1 MKKVSI
7 ITGNVFNFQNSR
19 FNIGGVQTY
28 IFDLANLLTD
38 IGFKVDIVQPHSENI
53 NLEFKGLHVR
63 GVKIKPSIFRNINQM
78 LFSRV
83 KSDSGTKDLII
94 IATDQMDITSHDKNV
109 IVIQHGIAFDFPKSF
124 VKSKFMMNDQLF
136 VFNKFLRSYKN
147 VKRFKKVCNTVAVDY
162 NFFNWYRTLGSIPE
176 NANFRVIPNY
186 TSKIITKDQLEEK
199 LESSKRT
206 KILFAR
212 RFVDYRG
219 TLLFAKVADELL
231 NRYDNIEIAFAGT
244 GDLENYLKEKFKNNL
259 KVSIFSYE
267 PKESVDVHIK
277 YDIAIVPTIY
287 SEGTSLS
294 LCEAFGAGCYAIA
307 THVGGM
313 TNMVIDNFN
322 GRLVYPSE
330 EEVLKAIIETIEM
343 PTEQFHKTVISSWE
357 VANSSFY
364 IEIWKRRWTEFVKN
378 IYNSL

>member
-1 MKKVSI
+1 MKKVRI
-7 ITGNVFNFQNSR
+7 ITSNVINFQTSG

-38 IGFKVDIVQPHSENI
+38 IGFKVEILQRHYENT
-53 NLEFKGLHVR
+53 NFEYKGLHIR
-63 GVKIKPSIFRNINQM
+63 GVKLKSSIFRNINQM
-78 LFSRV
+78 LFRRV
-83 KSDSGTKDLII
+83 KSETGSKDLII
-94 IATDQMDITSHDKNV
+94 ISTDQMDITSHDKNV

-124 VKSKFMMNDQLF
+124 MKSKLMKNDQLF
-136 VFNKFLRSYKN
+136 EINKFLRSYKN
-147 VKRFKKVCNTVAVDY
+147 VKRFKNISNTVSVDY
-162 NFFNWYRTLGSIPE
+162 NYFNWYRTLGSIPE

-186 TSKIITKDQLEEK
+186 TSKIIAKEQLKEK
-199 LESSKRT
+199 LESSRRT

-219 TLLFAKVADELL
+219 TLLFAEVADKLL
-231 NRYDNIEIAFAGT
+231 NKYDNIEIAFAGT
-244 GDLENYLKEKFKNNL
+244 GDLENYLKEKFKNNI

-267 PKESVDVHIK
+267 PEESVDVHLK

-313 TNMVIDNFN
+313 TNMIIDNFN

-343 PTEQFHKTVISSWE
+343 PAEQFNKAVTASWE
-357 VANSSFY
+357 VANSSFS
-364 IEIWKRRWTEFVKN
+364 IETWRNRWTEFVKN
-378 IYNSL
+378 IHNTL

>member
-19 FNIGGVQTY
+19 SNIGGVQTY
-28 IFDLANLLTD
+28 VFDLANLLTD
-38 IGFKVDIVQPHSENI
+38 IGFKVEIVQPHSENV
-53 NLEFKGLHVR
+53 NLEYKGQHVR
-63 GVKIKPSIFRNINQM
+63 GVKIKPSILRSINQM
-78 LFSRV
+78 LFRRV

-124 VKSKFMMNDQLF
+124 VKSKFMKNDQLF
-136 VFNKFLRSYKN
+136 GINKFLRSYKN
-147 VKRFKKVCNTVAVDY
+147 VKRFKRVCNTVAVDY

-176 NANFRVIPNY
+176 NANFKIIPNY
-186 TSKIITKDQLEEK
+186 TSKIVTKEQLEEK
-199 LESSKRT
+199 LEFSKRT

-219 TLLFAKVADELL
+219 TLLFAKVADKLL
-231 NRYDNIEIAFAGT
+231 KKYDNIEIAFAGT
-244 GDLENYLKEKFKNNL
+244 GKLENYLKEKFKNNL
-259 KVSIFSYE
+259 KVSIFSFE
-267 PKESVDVHIK
+267 PKESVDVHLK
-277 YDIAIVPTIY
+277 YDIAIVPTIF

-313 TNMVIDNFN
+313 TNMVIDSFN

-343 PTEQFHKTVISSWE
+343 PKEKFHKTVISGWE
-357 VANSSFY
+357 VANSSFS
-364 IEIWKRRWTEFVKN
+364 IEIWKKRWTEYVKN
-378 IYNSL
+378 IYNTL